1 MKITEELRGPVV
13 QTINENE
20 KVGKGQK
27 QLRLVAISWY
37 GFILKCVSL

>member
-1 MKITEELRGPVV
+1 MQRSIYIYMKITEELRGPVV

-27 QLRLVAISWY
+27 
-37 GFILKCVSL
+37 